1 MEHRSASVAFSDY
14 REMPY
19 QAIGRLLESVKV
31 VLLADRE
38 FIHAELMQA
47 ATIQLGWHYRI
58 RLRSTTWIWR
68 AGKGWCQLKT
78 ALECGWQLIHQVRF
92 IGNHDP
98 DPAMA
103 SRKQHDKRR
112 YRLEFIIQTDNGS
125 LD

>member
-1 MEHRSASVAFSDY
+1 MLGARVLALPIVWRVMEHRSASVAFSDY
-14 REMPY
+14 REMLY

-68 AGKGWCQLKT
+68 AGKGWCQLK
-78 ALECGWQLIHQVRF
+78 EG
-92 IGNHDP
+92 
-98 DPAMA
+98 M
-103 SRKQHDKRR
+103 
-112 YRLEFIIQTDNGS
+112 
-125 LD
+125 